1 MTAVENI
8 EEGQKGGG
16 QKTVRAGAPVRPRSR
31 RCIATGEILPEG
43 QLLRFVADPESR
55 VVVDVESKLPGR
67 GLWVRSRRDDVRH
80 AVAKRLFS
88 RAAKRNLVAD
98 ETLPDQCEARLGA
111 SMLGKLGLARRAG
124 EVLLGFDTIDKALRG
139 NAPPA
144 LIVEAADAAPEGRR
158 KLQSAALASGAT
170 PFVIGCFSGAELSL
184 ALGRANVV
192 HAAVKSGRMAE
203 RLIFDAG
210 RMAGFRTL
218 NPWMCGGLSPEAV
231 PVAGRRSVSSVGAS

>member
-8 EEGQKGGG
+8 EDGKRRGG
-16 QKTVRAGAPVRPRSR
+16 QNTSRADVPVRLRSR
-31 RCIATGEILPEG
+31 RCIASGEILPEG
-43 QLLRFVADPESR
+43 RLLRFVADPESR

-67 GLWVRSRRDDVRH
+67 GLWVRSHRDDVAH
-80 AVAKRLFS
+80 AVAKRLFA

-98 ETLPDQCEARLGA
+98 QALPEQCEARLGA
-111 SMLGKLGLARRAG
+111 YMLAKLGLARRAG
-124 EVLLGFDTIDKALRG
+124 ELLLGFDTVDKALRG
-139 NAPPA
+139 DKPPA

-158 KLQSAALASGAT
+158 KLQSAALASGAP

-192 HAAVKSGRMAE
+192 HAALKSGRMAE

-210 RMAGFRTL
+210 RMAGFRPL
-218 NPWMCGGLSPEAV
+218 NPWILGGLSSEAAPEAG
-231 PVAGRRSVSSVGAS
+231 PRGVSHVGTS